1 VKAVPAL
8 SAPWIRQ
15 PSQVFQ
21 DQSMRTKHNVA
32 PGAIYSIACR
42 DGVSL
47 LELIMQAFEDKVAFA
62 ALRWRQVMEVSVQFE
77 GCA

>member
-1 VKAVPAL
+1 
-8 SAPWIRQ
+8 
-15 PSQVFQ
+15 
-21 DQSMRTKHNVA
+21 MRTKHNVA